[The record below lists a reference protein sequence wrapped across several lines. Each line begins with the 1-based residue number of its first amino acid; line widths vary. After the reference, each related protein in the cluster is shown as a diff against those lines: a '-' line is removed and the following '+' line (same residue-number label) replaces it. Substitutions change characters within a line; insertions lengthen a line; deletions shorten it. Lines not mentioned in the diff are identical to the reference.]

1 MEVLLWMNSNW
12 SATAMALVTDG
23 ATSLDSTDRNST
35 MTTPLSTVTDDSV
48 QPLFTEYPDELLHFA
63 VGACVLFTLLGVPG
77 NFITIVALLRY
88 TKVRN
93 ATAMFII
100 NLSVSD
106 LMFCCFN
113 LPLATSLF
121 YHRAWVHGEALCTLF
136 PLMRYGLLAVSIFT
150 VLAITLNRYIMIGHP
165 RLYPKLY
172 KRRHLILMIALTWLG
187 CFGSLLPTLLG
198 EWGTFGLD
206 KEIGSCSILPDAQR
220 RSPKE
225 FLFVV
230 AFVLPCLAIVVCYA
244 RIFFIVRRAA
254 AVSHGNQQQQNHQNH
269 QQSGNAAGLKPSSS
283 VRSRTGIGG
292 IVPGE
297 MRRGLMLPGSASG
310 MHPGGGYIK
319 QTMITGHPSVM
330 EASFHL
336 TCCESQQ
343 GSGST
348 EISEETTDRSAG
360 GCSHHLSVGPAEPLV
375 NNASSTVIVPKRTGS
390 ILRWNKPSQHKS
402 SPIRIEVEKGSEVA
416 GPLPEF
422 QQQLSDKRRISV
434 SFMEPE
440 QLDDCPQSVS
450 SSEAQYLRV
459 PGVQQC
465 SSNSSSAGGMN
476 LSTSQKPLSTANA
489 GSDTEDAEPVIASPV
504 PSEAS
509 SIGSTV
515 VIPEGIATPVG
526 GDTGRS
532 VLGAALSQV
541 SGALHRRS
549 TRNKSSTRR
558 HPGRMTAKDRKLLQ
572 MILVIFV
579 SFIVCYMPITLVKS
593 LSKEVDLG
601 GAINI
606 VGYVLIYLTT
616 CINPIIYVVMSS
628 EYRQAYKNLLTCKQ
642 SHHAGIGGGGTGIGG
657 GGGLGGGP
665 LPSRS
670 FSQKAY

>member
-1 MEVLLWMNSNW
+1 MIMN
-12 SATAMALVTDG
+12 
-23 ATSLDSTDRNST
+23 R
-35 MTTPLSTVTDDSV
+35 
-48 QPLFTEYPDELLHFA
+48 
-63 VGACVLFTLLGVPG
+63 
-77 NFITIVALLRY
+77 
-88 TKVRN
+88 
-93 ATAMFII
+93 
-100 NLSVSD
+100 
-106 LMFCCFN
+106 
-113 LPLATSLF
+113 
-121 YHRAWVHGEALCTLF
+121 
-136 PLMRYGLLAVSIFT
+136 
-150 VLAITLNRYIMIGHP
+150 
-165 RLYPKLY
+165 LY

-198 EWGTFGLD
+198 QWGTFGLD
-206 KEIGSCSILPDAQR
+206 KEIGSCSILPDAHR

-230 AFVLPCLAIVVCYA
+230 AFVLPCLAIIVCYA

-254 AVSHGNQQQQNHQNH
+254 AVSHGGQPQHQQQSNPT
-269 QQSGNAAGLKPSSS
+269 LKPSAS

-297 MRRGLMLPGSASG
+297 MRRGLMLPGSSNAGSG
-310 MHPGGGYIK
+310 GSYLKPAVG
-319 QTMITGHPSVM
+319 PSVCM

-348 EISEETTDRSAG
+348 EISEETTERSAPIINN
-360 GCSHHLSVGPAEPLV
+360 LAAPEPAVL
-375 NNASSTVIVPKRTGS
+375 PKRSGS
-390 ILRWNKPSQHKS
+390 ILRWNKQPASTQ
-402 SPIRIEVEKGSEVA
+402 SPIRIEVERGSEA
-416 GPLPEF
+416 TGSLPEL
-422 QQQLSDKRRISV
+422 QHLQHQPDRRRISV
-434 SFMEPE
+434 SFMEPDNTAAT
-440 QLDDCPQSVS
+440 QLVVAGSV
-450 SSEAQYLRV
+450 EAQQFLRV
-459 PGVQQC
+459 PGVVQTNNK
-465 SSNSSSAGGMN
+465 SMMVEPAD
-476 LSTSQKPLSTANA
+476 LV
-489 GSDTEDAEPVIASPV
+489 EPVIGSPV
-504 PSEAS
+504 HSEAS
-509 SIGSTV
+509 SVGSTA
-515 VIPEGIATPVG
+515 PG
-526 GDTGRS
+526 GSGSNTASSGESRS

-606 VGYVLIYLTT
+606 LGYVLIYLTT

-642 SHHAGIGGGGTGIGG
+642 SHPGGGGGGGGTGGIGM
-657 GGGLGGGP
+657 GGGP

>member
-1 MEVLLWMNSNW
+1 
-12 SATAMALVTDG
+12 
-23 ATSLDSTDRNST
+23 
-35 MTTPLSTVTDDSV
+35 
-48 QPLFTEYPDELLHFA
+48 
-63 VGACVLFTLLGVPG
+63 
-77 NFITIVALLRY
+77 
-88 TKVRN
+88 
-93 ATAMFII
+93 
-100 NLSVSD
+100 
-106 LMFCCFN
+106 
-113 LPLATSLF
+113 
-121 YHRAWVHGEALCTLF
+121 
-136 PLMRYGLLAVSIFT
+136 
-150 VLAITLNRYIMIGHP
+150 
-165 RLYPKLY
+165 
-172 KRRHLILMIALTWLG
+172 MIALTWLG

-198 EWGTFGLD
+198 QWGTFGLD
-206 KEIGSCSILPDAQR
+206 KEIGSCSILPDAHR

-254 AVSHGNQQQQNHQNH
+254 AVSHGNQQQQNHQS
-269 QQSGNAAGLKPSSS
+269 QQSGASAGLKPSAS

-297 MRRGLMLPGSASG
+297 MRRGLMLPGSAAALT
-310 MHPGGGYIK
+310 HPGYVK
-319 QTMITGHPSVM
+319 QSMNNPPSVM

-348 EISEETTDRSAG
+348 EISEETTERSG
-360 GCSHHLSVGPAEPLV
+360 HHLAAGALEPLV
-375 NNASSTVIVPKRTGS
+375 ATTTATVVIPKRTGS
-390 ILRWNKPSQHKS
+390 ILRWSKPAAASAASIQHKS
-402 SPIRIEVEKGSEVA
+402 SPIRIEVERGSEVA
-416 GPLPEF
+416 GPLPDF
-422 QQQLSDKRRISV
+422 QSHPSAEKRRISV

-440 QLDDCPQSVS
+440 PSENSQQLLQPT
-450 SSEAQYLRV
+450 EAQQQYLRV
-459 PGVQQC
+459 PGVQC
-465 SSNSSSAGGMN
+465 PPSNPASNAISLNQPPSQKSSAP
-476 LSTSQKPLSTANA
+476 SV
-489 GSDTEDAEPVIASPV
+489 TEDGEPVIGSPV
-504 PSEAS
+504 HSEAS
-509 SIGSTV
+509 SIGSTAA
-515 VIPEGIATPVG
+515 IPAGIAPPGVG
-526 GDTGRS
+526 GVDTGRS

-642 SHHAGIGGGGTGIGG
+642 SHHAAIGGGGTGIGG
-657 GGGLGGGP
+657 GGGGGGLGGGGP

>member
-1 MEVLLWMNSNW
+1 
-12 SATAMALVTDG
+12 
-23 ATSLDSTDRNST
+23 
-35 MTTPLSTVTDDSV
+35 
-48 QPLFTEYPDELLHFA
+48 
-63 VGACVLFTLLGVPG
+63 
-77 NFITIVALLRY
+77 
-88 TKVRN
+88 
-93 ATAMFII
+93 
-100 NLSVSD
+100 
-106 LMFCCFN
+106 
-113 LPLATSLF
+113 
-121 YHRAWVHGEALCTLF
+121 
-136 PLMRYGLLAVSIFT
+136 
-150 VLAITLNRYIMIGHP
+150 
-165 RLYPKLY
+165 
-172 KRRHLILMIALTWLG
+172 MIALTWIG

-198 EWGTFGLD
+198 QWGTFGLD
-206 KEIGSCSILPDAQR
+206 KDIGSCSILPDAHR

-230 AFVLPCLAIVVCYA
+230 AFVLPCLAIIICYA

-254 AVSHGNQQQQNHQNH
+254 AVSHGQQQQHH
-269 QQSGNAAGLKPSSS
+269 QQSAALKPTSS

-292 IVPGE
+292 IAPGE
-297 MRRGLMLPGSASG
+297 MRRGLMLPGSGSG
-310 MHPGGGYIK
+310 QSGGGYAK
-319 QTMITGHPSVM
+319 PMAVGPSVM

-348 EISEETTDRSAG
+348 EISEETTERSG
-360 GCSHHLSVGPAEPLV
+360 QNHLAPPEPV
-375 NNASSTVIVPKRTGS
+375 VPKRSGS
-390 ILRWNKPSQHKS
+390 ILRWNKPSP
-402 SPIRIEVEKGSEVA
+402 SPIRIEVERGSEVT

-422 QQQLSDKRRISV
+422 QHLQMLPERRRISV

-440 QLDDCPQSVS
+440 
-450 SSEAQYLRV
+450 SENAQQPLQPEAAQYLRV
-459 PGVQQC
+459 PGAC
-465 SSNSSSAGGMN
+465 SNSNNSCNNRSLSISSSSSKS
-476 LSTSQKPLSTANA
+476 LTAIPVA
-489 GSDTEDAEPVIASPV
+489 VSSEDGEPVLGSPV
-504 PSEAS
+504 HSEAS
-509 SIGSTV
+509 SIGSTA
-515 VIPEGIATPVG
+515 PASSNPGSGEN
-526 GDTGRS
+526 RS

-606 VGYVLIYLTT
+606 LGYVLIYLTT

-628 EYRQAYKNLLTCKQ
+628 EYRQAYKNLLTFKQ
-642 SHHAGIGGGGTGIGG
+642 SSPGAGGGTGV
-657 GGGLGGGP
+657 GLGGGA

>member
-1 MEVLLWMNSNW
+1 
-12 SATAMALVTDG
+12 
-23 ATSLDSTDRNST
+23 
-35 MTTPLSTVTDDSV
+35 
-48 QPLFTEYPDELLHFA
+48 
-63 VGACVLFTLLGVPG
+63 
-77 NFITIVALLRY
+77 
-88 TKVRN
+88 
-93 ATAMFII
+93 
-100 NLSVSD
+100 
-106 LMFCCFN
+106 
-113 LPLATSLF
+113 
-121 YHRAWVHGEALCTLF
+121 
-136 PLMRYGLLAVSIFT
+136 
-150 VLAITLNRYIMIGHP
+150 
-165 RLYPKLY
+165 
-172 KRRHLILMIALTWLG
+172 MIALTWLG

-198 EWGTFGLD
+198 QWGTFGLD
-206 KEIGSCSILPDAQR
+206 KEIGSCSILPDAHR

-254 AVSHGNQQQQNHQNH
+254 AVSHGNQQQQNHQN
-269 QQSGNAAGLKPSSS
+269 QQTGTSAGLKPSAS

-297 MRRGLMLPGSASG
+297 MRRGLILPGTTSAL
-310 MHPGGGYIK
+310 HPGYVK
-319 QTMITGHPSVM
+319 QTMNAPSVM

-348 EISEETTDRSAG
+348 EISEETTERSG
-360 GCSHHLSVGPAEPLV
+360 HHLTAGPLEPLV
-375 NNASSTVIVPKRTGS
+375 NTTTAAVVIPKRTGS
-390 ILRWNKPSQHKS
+390 ILRWNKPTTTTIQQS

-422 QQQLSDKRRISV
+422 QQQSMLIEKRRISV
-434 SFMEPE
+434 SFMEPTE
-440 QLDDCPQSVS
+440 SQSENSQQLLQ
-450 SSEAQYLRV
+450 SEAQYLRV
-459 PGVQQC
+459 PGGPN
-465 SSNSSSAGGMN
+465 NSSSSN
-476 LSTSQKPLSTANA
+476 QQQQKS
-489 GSDTEDAEPVIASPV
+489 SVEDGEQVTMGSPV
-504 PSEAS
+504 HSEAS
-509 SIGSTV
+509 SIGSTI
-515 VIPEGIATPVG
+515 VIPAGIVSPTPVS
-526 GDTGRS
+526 DTGRS

-657 GGGLGGGP
+657 GGGGLGGAGGGGP

>member
-1 MEVLLWMNSNW
+1 
-12 SATAMALVTDG
+12 
-23 ATSLDSTDRNST
+23 
-35 MTTPLSTVTDDSV
+35 
-48 QPLFTEYPDELLHFA
+48 
-63 VGACVLFTLLGVPG
+63 
-77 NFITIVALLRY
+77 
-88 TKVRN
+88 
-93 ATAMFII
+93 
-100 NLSVSD
+100 
-106 LMFCCFN
+106 
-113 LPLATSLF
+113 
-121 YHRAWVHGEALCTLF
+121 
-136 PLMRYGLLAVSIFT
+136 
-150 VLAITLNRYIMIGHP
+150 
-165 RLYPKLY
+165 
-172 KRRHLILMIALTWLG
+172 MIALTWLG

-198 EWGTFGLD
+198 QWGTFGLD
-206 KEIGSCSILPDAQR
+206 KDIGSCSILPDAHH

-254 AVSHGNQQQQNHQNH
+254 AVSHGQQHHQ
-269 QQSGNAAGLKPSSS
+269 STALKPSAS

-297 MRRGLMLPGSASG
+297 MRRGLILPGSNAG
-310 MHPGGGYIK
+310 HGAGGGVYVKPINV
-319 QTMITGHPSVM
+319 GPSVM

-348 EISEETTDRSAG
+348 EISEETNTERSGQHLTASPG
-360 GCSHHLSVGPAEPLV
+360 GSAAEP
-375 NNASSTVIVPKRTGS
+375 APKRSGS
-390 ILRWNKPSQHKS
+390 ILRWNKPTPVASVP
-402 SPIRIEVEKGSEVA
+402 SPIRIEVERGSEVT

-422 QQQLSDKRRISV
+422 QQATDIKRRISV

-440 QLDDCPQSVS
+440 S
-450 SSEAQYLRV
+450 SAENQQPEAQYLRV
-459 PGVQQC
+459 PGV
-465 SSNSSSAGGMN
+465 SSNSSSSSN
-476 LSTSQKPLSTANA
+476 RSSSSPTKSL
-489 GSDTEDAEPVIASPV
+489 PV
-504 PSEAS
+504 PVTSSDGADGEPAMGSPIHSEAS
-509 SIGSTV
+509 SIGST
-515 VIPEGIATPVG
+515 TPTHPASSVEN
-526 GDTGRS
+526 RS
-532 VLGAALSQV
+532 VIGTALSQV

-549 TRNKSSTRR
+549 TRNKSSSTRR

-606 VGYVLIYLTT
+606 IGYVLIYLTT

-642 SHHAGIGGGGTGIGG
+642 SNPTGGGGTGAI
-657 GGGLGGGP
+657 GGLGGGA

-670 FSQKAY
+670 YSQKAY

>member
-1 MEVLLWMNSNW
+1 
-12 SATAMALVTDG
+12 
-23 ATSLDSTDRNST
+23 
-35 MTTPLSTVTDDSV
+35 
-48 QPLFTEYPDELLHFA
+48 
-63 VGACVLFTLLGVPG
+63 
-77 NFITIVALLRY
+77 
-88 TKVRN
+88 
-93 ATAMFII
+93 
-100 NLSVSD
+100 
-106 LMFCCFN
+106 
-113 LPLATSLF
+113 
-121 YHRAWVHGEALCTLF
+121 
-136 PLMRYGLLAVSIFT
+136 
-150 VLAITLNRYIMIGHP
+150 
-165 RLYPKLY
+165 
-172 KRRHLILMIALTWLG
+172 MIALTWIG

-198 EWGTFGLD
+198 QWGTFGLD
-206 KEIGSCSILPDAQR
+206 KDIGSCSILPDAHR

-230 AFVLPCLAIVVCYA
+230 AFVLPCLAIIICYA

-254 AVSHGNQQQQNHQNH
+254 AVSHGQQQQHH
-269 QQSGNAAGLKPSSS
+269 QQSAALKPTSS

-292 IVPGE
+292 IAPGE
-297 MRRGLMLPGSASG
+297 MRRGLMLPGSGSG
-310 MHPGGGYIK
+310 QSGGGYAK
-319 QTMITGHPSVM
+319 PMAVGPSVM

-348 EISEETTDRSAG
+348 EISEETTERSG
-360 GCSHHLSVGPAEPLV
+360 QNHLAPPEPV
-375 NNASSTVIVPKRTGS
+375 VPKRSGS
-390 ILRWNKPSQHKS
+390 ILRWNKPSP
-402 SPIRIEVEKGSEVA
+402 SPIRIEVERGSEVT

-422 QQQLSDKRRISV
+422 QHLQMLPERRRISV

-440 QLDDCPQSVS
+440 
-450 SSEAQYLRV
+450 SENAQQPLQPEAAQYLRV
-459 PGVQQC
+459 PGAC
-465 SSNSSSAGGMN
+465 SNSNNSCNNRSLSISS
-476 LSTSQKPLSTANA
+476 
-489 GSDTEDAEPVIASPV
+489 
-504 PSEAS
+504 S
-509 SIGSTV
+509 SIGSTA
-515 VIPEGIATPVG
+515 PASSNPGSGEN
-526 GDTGRS
+526 RS

-606 VGYVLIYLTT
+606 LGYVLIYLTT

-642 SHHAGIGGGGTGIGG
+642 SSPGAGGGTGV
-657 GGGLGGGP
+657 GLGGGA

>member
-1 MEVLLWMNSNW
+1 
-12 SATAMALVTDG
+12 
-23 ATSLDSTDRNST
+23 
-35 MTTPLSTVTDDSV
+35 
-48 QPLFTEYPDELLHFA
+48 
-63 VGACVLFTLLGVPG
+63 
-77 NFITIVALLRY
+77 
-88 TKVRN
+88 
-93 ATAMFII
+93 
-100 NLSVSD
+100 
-106 LMFCCFN
+106 
-113 LPLATSLF
+113 
-121 YHRAWVHGEALCTLF
+121 
-136 PLMRYGLLAVSIFT
+136 
-150 VLAITLNRYIMIGHP
+150 
-165 RLYPKLY
+165 
-172 KRRHLILMIALTWLG
+172 MIALTWLG

-198 EWGTFGLD
+198 QWGTFGLD
-206 KEIGSCSILPDAQR
+206 KEIGSCSILPDAHR

-254 AVSHGNQQQQNHQNH
+254 AVSHGNQQQHHHQNQH
-269 QQSGNAAGLKPSSS
+269 QSGASAGLKPSAS

-297 MRRGLMLPGSASG
+297 MRRGLMLPGSAGSAL
-310 MHPGGGYIK
+310 HPGYVK
-319 QTMITGHPSVM
+319 QSMNAPSVM

-348 EISEETTDRSAG
+348 EISEETTGERSG
-360 GCSHHLSVGPAEPLV
+360 HHLAAGPLEPLV
-375 NNASSTVIVPKRTGS
+375 TTTTAAVVIPKRTGS
-390 ILRWNKPSQHKS
+390 ILRWNKPTAAIQHKS
-402 SPIRIEVEKGSEVA
+402 SPIRIEVERGSEVA

-422 QQQLSDKRRISV
+422 QQQSMEKRRISV

-440 QLDDCPQSVS
+440 SPENLQQLLQ

-459 PGVQQC
+459 PGVQC
-465 SSNSSSAGGMN
+465 SSSHSTSLNVPQVPSQKSSA
-476 LSTSQKPLSTANA
+476 TS
-489 GSDTEDAEPVIASPV
+489 EDVEPVMGSPV
-504 PSEAS
+504 HSEAS
-509 SIGSTV
+509 SIGSTI
-515 VIPEGIATPVG
+515 VIPAGIATPVSG
-526 GDTGRS
+526 VDTAGRS
-532 VLGAALSQV
+532 ALGAALSQV